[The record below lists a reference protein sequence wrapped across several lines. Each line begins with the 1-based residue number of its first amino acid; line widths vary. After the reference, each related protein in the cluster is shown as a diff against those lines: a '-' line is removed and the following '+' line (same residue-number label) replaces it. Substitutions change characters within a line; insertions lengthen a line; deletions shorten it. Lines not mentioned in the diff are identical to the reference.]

1 MNPLLIV
8 GALGAIGIVAVAA
21 TSKPKTADSM
31 RPDKYVHGWPGGLDK
46 RNEMVKLTQSNHADK
61 AMLLWNHAQQ
71 TFYERRKMLPKDAYG
86 TQDSYTKEKYIL
98 PSVLPNGQPSFGSVD
113 EFGRP
118 PAGLP
123 QNFGA
128 TLLQVTAQVAP
139 LIPGIGTAAGTALAY
154 AIAIGQGKSQRDAL
168 IAAARAAL
176 PVQYRLAFDLGVGI
190 ASGQSVTEA
199 AKQALF
205 AKYPGSKQAYAK
217 GKSLVTA
224 VKVFNL

>member
-1 MNPLLIV
+1 MNPLVIV
-8 GALGAIGIVAVAA
+8 GAVTIGVVAIAA
-21 TSKPKTADSM
+21 TSKPKRTPESM

-46 RNEMVKLTQSNHADK
+46 RNEMVKLQQSNHADQ
-61 AMLLWNHAQQ
+61 AMVLWSQAQAV
-71 TFYERRKMLPKDAYG
+71 FNERRKMLPKDAYG

-139 LIPGIGTAAGTALAY
+139 LIPGIGTAAGAALAY

-205 AKYPGSKQAYAK
+205 AKYPGSEQAYAK

-224 VKVFNL
+224 VKVFKL

>member
-1 MNPLLIV
+1 MNPLVIV
-8 GALGAIGIVAVAA
+8 GALGAVGIVAIVA

-31 RPDKYVHGWPGGLDK
+31 RPDKYVRGWPGGLDK
-46 RNEMVKLTQSNHADK
+46 RNEMVKLAQSNHADK

-123 QNFGA
+123 QNFDA

-139 LIPGIGTAAGTALAY
+139 LIPGIGTAAGAALAY

-205 AKYPGSKQAYAK
+205 AKYPGSEQAYAK

-224 VKVFNL
+224 VKVFDL